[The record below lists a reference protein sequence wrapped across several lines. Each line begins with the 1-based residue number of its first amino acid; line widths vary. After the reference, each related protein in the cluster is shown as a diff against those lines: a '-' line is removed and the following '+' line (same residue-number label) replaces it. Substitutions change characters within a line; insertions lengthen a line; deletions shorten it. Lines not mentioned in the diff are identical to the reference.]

1 MLRKAILFLLVFC
14 FVCGSFSCL
23 ADDGSGLTDTDGDG
37 LILVSIGYEEKAEPI
52 NGLAELNGP
61 YKGKMLIVLDP
72 SRVIL
77 GVDEFYPGENA
88 LTLEEFADQ
97 YDAVAAVS
105 GGSMKA
111 DQSNAASTA
120 FISEGE
126 LFDLEYSVE
135 GFVGL
140 DEDNVLLVGFSSA
153 SELIDRRI
161 RDGVGCGP
169 VLIENGELADDAV
182 LSSGLNPRAAIGQR
196 EDGAILLLVIE
207 GRQVNSLGASY
218 KDVAKEMQRF
228 GALTACALLSGSRTA
243 LWVNGEYVSKTPS
256 GDYYPVQTCF
266 LVMNTE

>member
-1 MLRKAILFLLVFC
+1 MLRNHILVLLIFC
-14 FVCGSFSCL
+14 LLSCSITSW

-37 LILVSIGYEEKAEPI
+37 LILVSVGFEEKTEPI
-52 NGLAELNGP
+52 NGVSELNGS
-61 YKGKMLIVLDP
+61 YRGKMLIVLDP

-77 GVDEFYPGENA
+77 GVDEFYQGENA

-97 YDAVAAVS
+97 YDAVAAVT

-140 DEDNVLLVGFSSA
+140 DEDNVLQVGFSTVP
-153 SELIDRRI
+153 ELVDRRI

-169 VLIENGELADDAV
+169 VLIENGEMADDAV

-196 EDGAILLLVIE
+196 EDGAILFLVIE
-207 GRQVNSLGASY
+207 GRQVNSLGATY

-228 GALTACALLSGSRTA
+228 GAVTACALLSGSRSA
-243 LWVNGEYVSKTPS
+243 LWFNGNYITDTPS
-256 GDYYPVQTCF
+256 VEYYPVPTCF
-266 LVMNTE
+266 LVLKPE